1 MERRNIKTTLVEC
14 PICEKSDQIQKVSSI
29 YASGSS
35 RTIGIS
41 RTSGV
46 SNITG
51 DQTHYNS
58 DRKHVGNSDVAGIAH
73 STSKTSIQSL
83 EQTSLAKTLAPP
95 LEPIKPQKPLI
106 GIFDGVDKLKF
117 FVSLVGG
124 IIPGLFL
131 ADFIFFQI
139 YINDFVNSV
148 LMLGVITFFAW
159 LTNKYF
165 KKFVRGNNPYVSV
178 EKRKNEEYKNQV
190 RRFEINY
197 AVWEAKHIQW
207 KKAYYCHRDDV
218 VFLPYKSNAVEPGN
232 INALL
237 SQE

>member
-124 IIPGLFL
+124 IIPG
-131 ADFIFFQI
+131 
-139 YINDFVNSV
+139 
-148 LMLGVITFFAW
+148 
-159 LTNKYF
+159 
-165 KKFVRGNNPYVSV
+165 
-178 EKRKNEEYKNQV
+178 
-190 RRFEINY
+190 
-197 AVWEAKHIQW
+197 
-207 KKAYYCHRDDV
+207 
-218 VFLPYKSNAVEPGN
+218 
-232 INALL
+232 
-237 SQE
+237 